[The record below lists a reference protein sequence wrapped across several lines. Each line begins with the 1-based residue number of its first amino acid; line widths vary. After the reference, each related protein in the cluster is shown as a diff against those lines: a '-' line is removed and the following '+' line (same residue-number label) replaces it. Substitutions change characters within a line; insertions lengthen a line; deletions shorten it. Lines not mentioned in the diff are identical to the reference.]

1 MKGGSDGNGGGSF
14 LVVQDVEGTL
24 SRAGDGVRTWG
35 DAQGSGREGIQ
46 GKESASRDALE
57 RFSGLVRR

>member
-14 LVVQDVEGTL
+14 LVVQDVEGAL
-24 SRAGDGVRTWG
+24 SRAGDGVRMWG

-46 GKESASRDALE
+46 GKESASRDAL
-57 RFSGLVRR
+57 